1 MTMTRLA
8 LALPLIVTILG
19 PRTAGAEEP
28 LAAVLPATGEG
39 IDSVTLSIVTTTLNE
54 KVGKLGFSSVAEQTV
69 SSAASQKCASDGC
82 TTPADAIAVGK
93 AVGADQVI
101 STHLAKDGDDVVI
114 QMLAFDVAAGTNEQA
129 AAKTAPSGVLSR
141 VVKLLTIVLPEPEGP
156 APAPEPEPPEPPEPG
171 PPDVTPVIPPGGE
184 PEPEPGPEPI
194 PPGGDVEGDEE
205 DGEEGDD
212 GEEDEE
218 EEEGEDE
225 PPVEKDQSGRLELS
239 ISATMYAMMMTFTI
253 MYAADVK
260 EWYWYP
266 PGLLLAGGAAL
277 AASLLI
283 TWKLKVTS
291 GDAAMFDACLGWGIA
306 NGTLIPI
313 AAGHF
318 DYKPAFIGV
327 AVGGGVG
334 LVGGILVAALS
345 DPTRGDAGLMST
357 FANWGTMLS
366 VGLAWLAMPDLPGK
380 IEDWMIAAIVGMDV
394 GIAAGVVTSFFLDV
408 SPKRLGFINLAGYL
422 GALVGATVGLPVV
435 LVPKNIEDK
444 HWKGYGAMVVSFSAL
459 GLLLGSLLTKKLDE
473 KKVEKG
479 LSPLPFL
486 LAHDTSGWALG
497 IPSVS
502 LLPGPDGTGIVR
514 GAQLSLMGGT
524 F

>member
-1 MTMTRLA
+1 MTRIA
-8 LALPLIVTILG
+8 LAMSLIASILSPLP
-19 PRTAGAEEP
+19 AGAEEP
-28 LAAVLPATGEG
+28 VAAVLPATGEG
-39 IDSVTLSIVTTTLNE
+39 MDSVTLSIVTSTLSD
-54 KVGKLGFSSVAEQTV
+54 KVVKLGFSVVAEATV
-69 SSAASQKCASDGC
+69 SSAASLKCASDDC
-82 TTPADAIAVGK
+82 STPADAIAVGK

-101 STHLAKDGDDVVI
+101 SAHLVKDGDEVVI

-141 VVKLLTIVLPEPEGP
+141 VVKLLSIVLPEPAAP
-156 APAPEPEPPEPPEPG
+156 APAPPAEPVEPDTPEVAPP
-171 PPDVTPVIPPGGE
+171 VVPPGGGSDPDVE
-184 PEPEPGPEPI
+184 PAPAPI
-194 PPGGDVEGDEE
+194 PPGGDADDE
-205 DGEEGDD
+205 
-212 GEEDEE
+212 EEDEE
-218 EEEGEDE
+218 EEDE
-225 PPVEKDQSGRLELS
+225 PVVEKDQSGRLELS

-253 MYAADVK
+253 MYAAEVK

-266 PGLLLAGGAAL
+266 PALLLGGGTAL

-306 NGTLIPI
+306 NGTLIPF
-313 AAGHF
+313 AAGYF
-318 DYKPAFIGV
+318 DYKPALIGV

-345 DPTRGDAGLMST
+345 DPSRGDAGLMST
-357 FANWGTMLS
+357 MANWGSMLS
-366 VGLAWLAMPDLPGK
+366 VGLAWLAIPDLPGR
-380 IEDWMIAAIVGMDV
+380 IEHWMIAAVVGMDV
-394 GIAAGVVTSFFLDV
+394 GIAAGVVSSFFLEV

-435 LVPKNIEDK
+435 LVPKHIEDK

-459 GLLLGSLLTKKLDE
+459 GLVLGSILTKKLDE

-486 LAHDTSGWALG
+486 LAHDASGWALG

-502 LLPGPDGTGIVR
+502 PLPGPDGTGIVR
-514 GAQLSLMGGT
+514 GAQLSLAGGY

>member
-1 MTMTRLA
+1 MTRLA
-8 LALPLIVTILG
+8 LALSLIASVLDPL
-19 PRTAGAEEP
+19 PAAAEEP

-39 IDSVTLSIVTTTLNE
+39 MDSVTLSIVTSTLND
-54 KVGKLGFSSVAEQTV
+54 KVGALGFSVAAEATV
-69 SSAASQKCASDGC
+69 SSAASLKCASDGC
-82 TTPADAIAVGK
+82 STPADAIAVGK
-93 AVGADQVI
+93 AVGADHVI
-101 STHLAKDGDDVVI
+101 STHLVREGDEVVI

-141 VVKLLTIVLPEPEGP
+141 VVKLLSIVLPEPAAGAPPAPVPEPEQPPPDVPPVVPPGGGDADVEP
-156 APAPEPEPPEPPEPG
+156 APA
-171 PPDVTPVIPPGGE
+171 
-184 PEPEPGPEPI
+184 PI
-194 PPGGDVEGDEE
+194 PPGGDAEEDAEDGDGEQDAQEDEE
-205 DGEEGDD
+205 DA
-212 GEEDEE
+212 
-218 EEEGEDE
+218 
-225 PPVEKDQSGRLELS
+225 PVEKDQSGRLELS

-253 MYAADVK
+253 MYAAEVK

-266 PGLLLAGGAAL
+266 PALLLGGGTAL

-306 NGTLIPI
+306 NGTLIPF
-313 AAGHF
+313 AAGYF
-318 DYKPAFIGV
+318 DYKPALIGI

-345 DPTRGDAGLMST
+345 DPSRGDAGLMST
-357 FANWGTMLS
+357 MANWGSMLS
-366 VGLAWLAMPDLPGK
+366 VGLAWLAIPDLPGK
-380 IEDWMIAAIVGMDV
+380 IEHWMIAAIVGMDV
-394 GIAAGVVTSFFLDV
+394 GIAAGIVSSFFLEV
-408 SPKRLGFINLAGYL
+408 SPRRLGFINLAGYL
-422 GALVGATVGLPVV
+422 GALLGATVGLPVV
-435 LVPKNIEDK
+435 LAPKHIEDK

-459 GLLLGSLLTKKLDE
+459 GLVLGSILTKKLDE

-486 LAHDTSGWALG
+486 LAHDASGWALG

-502 LLPGPDGTGIVR
+502 PLPGPDGTGIVR
-514 GAQLSLMGGT
+514 GAQLSLMGGV